1 MSSVCE
7 RMEQLQRLLCAHSYR
22 FNDETDL
29 QNGIEQVLLEAGI
42 EYQREHQQDRHNRVD
57 FMVDGIVMEVKIK
70 GSLPK
75 AAIQCHRYQKL
86 PDVRGVML
94 LATNSWARTV
104 WMPEHEGVPFLQVKL
119 RRGM

>member
-1 MSSVCE
+1 MIPAYE

-22 FNDETDL
+22 FNDETTL
-29 QNGIEQVLLEAGI
+29 QDGIEQVLLGAGI
-42 EYQREHQQDRHNRVD
+42 EYQREMQPDRRNRFD
-57 FMVDGIVMEVKIK
+57 FVVEGIVMEVKIK

-94 LATNSWARTV
+94 LATNNWARTM
-104 WMPEHEGVPFLQVKL
+104 WMPPHEGIDFLMVKL
-119 RRGM
+119 SRRF